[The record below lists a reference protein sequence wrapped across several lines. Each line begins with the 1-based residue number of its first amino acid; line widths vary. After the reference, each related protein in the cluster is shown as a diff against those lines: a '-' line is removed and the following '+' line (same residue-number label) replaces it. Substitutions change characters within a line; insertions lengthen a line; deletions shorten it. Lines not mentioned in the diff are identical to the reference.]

1 MVDQYTDSDEPSVGH
16 RKLFFDIE
24 VEVTEGFP
32 DVMKAYNM
40 ITSIA
45 LYDDTTS
52 TYYTFVTDPKK
63 QIEDYKKDDT
73 IVEFYD
79 TEHAML
85 TRFFKSIIKLNQQ
98 LYQVGI
104 VSSLIF
110 LIYTIVLEYCET
122 VTNSLSPIG
131 IVYYNEYKKTLYWRC

>member
-1 MVDQYTDSDEPSVGH
+1 
-16 RKLFFDIE
+16 
-24 VEVTEGFP
+24 
-32 DVMKAYNM
+32 M

-79 TEHAML
+79 TEHVML
-85 TRFFKSIIKLNQQ
+85 TRFFQKYNQIKPTIISGWNSEFFDIPY
-98 LYQVGI
+98 LYNRVRILG
-104 VSSLIF
+104 
-110 LIYTIVLEYCET
+110 ET
-122 VTNSLSPIG
+122 VFFNSLSPIG
-131 IVYYNEYKKTLYWRC
+131 QVYYNEYKKKHHIGWC